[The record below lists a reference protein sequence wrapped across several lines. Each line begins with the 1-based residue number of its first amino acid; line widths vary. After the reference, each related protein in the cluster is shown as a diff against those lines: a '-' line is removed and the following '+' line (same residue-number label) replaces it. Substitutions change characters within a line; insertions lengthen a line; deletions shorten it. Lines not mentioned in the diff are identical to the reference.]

1 MNKNIIFENEDCVTK
16 YFKEVKDN
24 PLISADEEYDL
35 AVRAKNGDKVAADK
49 LVLANLRFVVKIAK
63 QYQGNGMSLSDL
75 INEGNIGLIK
85 AVHKFEPDRRFKFIS
100 YAVWWV
106 RQSIRQS
113 LSENSRI
120 VKVPTSLTAKSSAIK
135 NDVYNYEA
143 EYGIHPIFGDIINDN
158 GDTYDYHSEA
168 YRVYL
173 NDAMSDDSGSY
184 EMIDMLESDTITE
197 PFGDETEKLVN
208 LELMRVLS
216 LLDDR
221 ERDVIKCYFG
231 FESDTNM
238 TLETI
243 GEKYDLTKERIRQ
256 IKENAI
262 LKLRHNSVNLLNLIE
277 S

>member
-184 EMIDMLESDTITE
+184 EMIDMLESDTIIE
-197 PFGDETEKLVN
+197 PFGSETETLVN
-208 LELMRVLS
+208 SELMRVLS

-221 ERDVIKCYFG
+221 ERDIIKCYFG

-256 IKENAI
+256 IKENSI

-277 S
+277 N

>member
-173 NDAMSDDSGSY
+173 NDAISDDSGSY
-184 EMIDMLESDTITE
+184 EMIDMLESDTIIE
-197 PFGDETEKLVN
+197 PFGSETETLVN
-208 LELMRVLS
+208 SELMRVLS

-221 ERDVIKCYFG
+221 ERDIIKCYFG

-256 IKENAI
+256 IKENSI
-262 LKLRHNSVNLLNLIE
+262 LKLRHNSANLLNLIE
-277 S
+277 N

>member
-173 NDAMSDDSGSY
+173 NDAISDDSGSY
-184 EMIDMLESDTITE
+184 EMIDMLESDTIIE
-197 PFGDETEKLVN
+197 PFGSETETLVN
-208 LELMRVLS
+208 SELMRVLS

-221 ERDVIKCYFG
+221 ERDIIKCYFG
-231 FESDTNM
+231 FESDANM
-238 TLETI
+238 TLEII

>member
-173 NDAMSDDSGSY
+173 NDAISDDSGSY
-184 EMIDMLESDTITE
+184 EMIDMLESDTIIE
-197 PFGDETEKLVN
+197 PFGSETETLVN
-208 LELMRVLS
+208 SELMRVLS

-221 ERDVIKCYFG
+221 ERDIIKCYFG

-243 GEKYDLTKERIRQ
+243 GEKYNLTKERIRQ
-256 IKENAI
+256 IKENSI

-277 S
+277 N

>member
-173 NDAMSDDSGSY
+173 NDAISDDSGSY
-184 EMIDMLESDTITE
+184 EMIDMLESDTIIE
-197 PFGDETEKLVN
+197 PFGSETETLVN
-208 LELMRVLS
+208 SELMRVLS

-221 ERDVIKCYFG
+221 ERDIIKCYFG

-256 IKENAI
+256 IKENSI

-277 S
+277 N

>member
-173 NDAMSDDSGSY
+173 NDAISDDSGSY
-184 EMIDMLESDTITE
+184 EMIDMLESDTIIE
-197 PFGDETEKLVN
+197 PFGSETETLVN
-208 LELMRVLS
+208 SELMRVLS

-221 ERDVIKCYFG
+221 ERDIIKCYFG

-243 GEKYDLTKERIRQ
+243 GEKYNLTKERIRQ
-256 IKENAI
+256 IKENSI